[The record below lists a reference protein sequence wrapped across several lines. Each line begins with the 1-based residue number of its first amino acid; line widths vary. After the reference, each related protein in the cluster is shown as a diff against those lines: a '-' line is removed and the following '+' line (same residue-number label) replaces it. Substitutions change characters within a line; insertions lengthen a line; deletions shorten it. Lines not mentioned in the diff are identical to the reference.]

1 MRILLQFPEGLK
13 QNALTEAEKLEKEGH
28 EVFLSASTCYG
39 ACDLALEEAKAIGAQ
54 KLIHYGHSR
63 FIRAKLPIEV
73 EYREFHLHIDPG
85 MLKSALPFL
94 KGKKKISLVTTVQH
108 IPQLNEMK
116 DFLEK
121 NGKEVLIGKGKFS
134 EYAGQV
140 LGCDPGAATDLPG
153 RAAAVLY
160 VGDGKFHPTGIN
172 AEVPILALNP
182 YNGECRQLNE
192 EIEKI
197 KKRRKGMLLK
207 ALECKTFG
215 ILLSTKPG
223 QFGIDAARTA
233 REEFLRRGLRAEI
246 LVSNELNP
254 VSIGNFLNFE
264 CYVNTA
270 CPRIQEDREIFELPI
285 LNYADLK
292 EFFSLFDELR
302 KMRGKK

>member
-13 QNALTEAEKLEKEGH
+13 QNALAEAEKLEKEGH
-28 EVFLSASTCYG
+28 EVFLSASSCYG
-39 ACDLALEEAKAIGAQ
+39 ACDLALDEAKAIGAQ

-63 FIRAKLPIEV
+63 FIRAKLPLEV
-73 EYREFHLHIDPG
+73 EYREFHVRIDPS

-94 KGKKKISLVTTVQH
+94 KGKKKIALVTTVQH

-116 DFLEK
+116 SFLEK

-140 LGCDPGAATDLPG
+140 LGCDPGAATDL
-153 RAAAVLY
+153 ASAILY
-160 VGDGKFHPTGIN
+160 VGDGKFHPTGIH
-172 AEVPILALNP
+172 AGGEIPILALNP
-182 YNGECRQLNE
+182 YNGECRQLND

-197 KKRRKGMLLK
+197 KKRRKGMMLK

-223 QFGIDAARTA
+223 QFAFEAARTA
-233 REEFLRRGLRAEI
+233 KEEFIRRGLRAEI
-246 LVSNELNP
+246 LLSNELNP
-254 VSIGNFLNFE
+254 VSIGNFLHFE

-292 EFFSLFDELR
+292 EFFSLFDEI
-302 KMRGKK
+302 KKIRGKK

>member
-13 QNALTEAEKLEKEGH
+13 QNALSEAEKLEKEGH
-28 EVFLSASTCYG
+28 EVFLSASSCYG
-39 ACDLALEEAKAIGAQ
+39 ACDLALDEAKAIGAQ

-63 FIRAKLPIEV
+63 FIRAKLPIKV
-73 EYREFHLHIDPG
+73 EYREFHVRIDPSV
-85 MLKSALPFL
+85 LKSALPFL
-94 KGKKKISLVTTVQH
+94 KGKKKIALVTTVQH

-116 DFLEK
+116 SFLEK
-121 NGKEVLIGKGKFS
+121 NGKEVLIGKGKFA

-153 RAAAVLY
+153 RASAILY
-160 VGDGKFHPTGIN
+160 VGDGKFHPTGIY

-182 YNGECRQLNE
+182 YNGECRQLND

-223 QFGIDAARTA
+223 QFAIEAARTA
-233 REEFLRRGLRAEI
+233 KEEFIRRGLRAEI
-246 LVSNELNP
+246 LLSNELNP
-254 VSIGNFLNFE
+254 VSIGNFLHFE

-292 EFFSLFDELR
+292 EFFPLFDELR
-302 KMRGKK
+302 KIRGKK